1 MPSLFF
7 GSTSSVYADTL
18 KMAKLSILILAVII
32 AVSTAFAPVSQA
44 RRSVVAF
51 TPKEA
56 SFTTSLA
63 MAEDMTWEGEYP
75 PSKVLGPILSKVPS
89 GLLGIVSL
97 ACLSICGYSVYNSFL
112 LQQVPGA
119 IADGSW
125 VKWYYVAGS
134 FFGPFA
140 WGTHVAAWI
149 QRKNG
154 H

>member
-1 MPSLFF
+1 
-7 GSTSSVYADTL
+7 
-18 KMAKLSILILAVII
+18 MAKLSILLLAVIF
-32 AVSTAFAPVSQA
+32 AVSTAFAPSSQT

-51 TPKEA
+51 APKEA

-63 MAEDMTWEGEYP
+63 MAEDTTWEGEYP
-75 PSKVLGPILSKVPS
+75 PSKVLGPILSKMPS
-89 GLLGIVSL
+89 GLLGVISLVSL
-97 ACLSICGYSVYNSFL
+97 SFCGYAVYHSFL
-112 LQQVPGA
+112 LQQQPGA

-134 FFGPFA
+134 LGGPLA

>member
-1 MPSLFF
+1 MSSLFF
-7 GSTSSVYADTL
+7 GSTSFVYTDTL

-32 AVSTAFAPVSQA
+32 AVSSAFAPVSQA

-63 MAEDMTWEGEYP
+63 MAEDTTWEGEYP
-75 PSKVLGPILSKVPS
+75 PSKVLGPILSKMPS

-97 ACLSICGYSVYNSFL
+97 VCLSFCGYSVYHSFL

-134 FFGPFA
+134 FAGPLA